1 MKRYMVYAFETVS
14 YAEEVEAH
22 SEDEAIDVFKD
33 LISQRSI
40 IPASS
45 EGLEIESVDILED

>member
-14 YAEEVEAH
+14 YAEEVQAH

-45 EGLEIESVDILED
+45 EGLEIESVDIIED

>member
-14 YAEEVEAH
+14 YAEEIEAY
-22 SEDEAIDVFKD
+22 SDDEAIDLFKD
-33 LISQRSI
+33 LILQRTI
-40 IPASS
+40 IPDSS

>member
-1 MKRYMVYAFETVS
+1 MKRYVVYAFETVS

-45 EGLEIESVDILED
+45 EGLEIESVDIIED

>member
-14 YAEEVEAH
+14 YAEEIEAH
-22 SEDEAIDVFKD
+22 SEDEAIDLFKD
-33 LISQRSI
+33 LISQRTI
-40 IPASS
+40 IPDSS

>member
-14 YAEEVEAH
+14 YAEEIEAY
-22 SEDEAIDVFKD
+22 SEDEAIDLFKD
-33 LISQRSI
+33 LILQRTI
-40 IPASS
+40 IPDSS